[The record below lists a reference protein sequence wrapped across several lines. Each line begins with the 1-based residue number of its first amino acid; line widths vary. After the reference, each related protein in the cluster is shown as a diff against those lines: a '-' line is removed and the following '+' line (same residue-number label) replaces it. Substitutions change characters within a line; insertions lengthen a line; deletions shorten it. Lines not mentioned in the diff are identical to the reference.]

1 MHDIRSPP
9 VAKHRQHEAGNGS
22 KTHTPPLC
30 AGGSGKLRR
39 NNQRALKKEN
49 EKQQSRVE
57 PGRMVFYWVLR
68 DDMVRQRIVDS
79 SQLAF
84 YVNFLQPYEA
94 RAGA

>member
-1 MHDIRSPP
+1 
-9 VAKHRQHEAGNGS
+9 
-22 KTHTPPLC
+22 
-30 AGGSGKLRR
+30 
-39 NNQRALKKEN
+39 
-49 EKQQSRVE
+49 
-57 PGRMVFYWVLR
+57 MVFYWVLR